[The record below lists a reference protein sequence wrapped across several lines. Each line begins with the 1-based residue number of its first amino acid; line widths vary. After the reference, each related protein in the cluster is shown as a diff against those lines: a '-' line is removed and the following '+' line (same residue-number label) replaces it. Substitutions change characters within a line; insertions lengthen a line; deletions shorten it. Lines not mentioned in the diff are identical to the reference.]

1 MLRVGESNENGVK
14 AFVLEAP
21 EPIDRAVGWVLVNQ
35 MMVKTGETRAGG
47 DGARAEGDRA
57 RPRQARHAADL
68 RHRPGPPVGA
78 QVMSLS
84 LVRTCDR
91 CGTRSEKRVLT
102 LDDVRIAVLCLQF
115 MQAMPDGGAGCYEC
129 MPDLVEGQTEDQRL
143 DWKLSVER
151 AYSHPPRPTPGG
163 PQ

>member
-1 MLRVGESNENGVK
+1 
-14 AFVLEAP
+14 
-21 EPIDRAVGWVLVNQ
+21 
-35 MMVKTGETRAGG
+35 
-47 DGARAEGDRA
+47 
-57 RPRQARHAADL
+57 
-68 RHRPGPPVGA
+68 
-78 QVMSLS
+78 MSLS